1 MIGGKMIGRSIG
13 ALLLFAALGAAGYEI
28 FMWVASGAHEIV
40 SAGGLWYLI
49 HRSSLN
55 AAQAITQRYLFPWL
69 WDPAIAWVL
78 VQPAWAVLGL
88 PGLALAVIC
97 RPVRRVRGIFR
108 KH

>member
-1 MIGGKMIGRSIG
+1 
-13 ALLLFAALGAAGYEI
+13 
-28 FMWVASGAHEIV
+28 
-40 SAGGLWYLI
+40 
-49 HRSSLN
+49 
-55 AAQAITQRYLFPWL
+55 
-69 WDPAIAWVL
+69 L